1 MIRLAVA
8 EDNSFLADSI
18 REKCSFFNDLKL
30 KFIGVNGVD
39 LLEKLAEDSNIDVI
53 LMDIQMPEMNGIE
66 TTRNVKKK
74 YPQIKVVMLTV
85 FDDEENIFD
94 AIQAGADGYLLKDE
108 SAMVLH
114 QGLLEI
120 TNGGAP
126 MSPAIALKTL
136 KLLRSPLPTNTSN
149 SDQETF
155 ELSAREIN
163 VLEQLSEGLNYKEI
177 AANLLISAGTVRKH
191 IENTYKKLHVHNKVE
206 ALKVAQRARII

>member
-1 MIRLAVA
+1 
-8 EDNSFLADSI
+8 
-18 REKCSFFNDLKL
+18 
-30 KFIGVNGVD
+30 
-39 LLEKLAEDSNIDVI
+39 
-53 LMDIQMPEMNGIE
+53 
-66 TTRNVKKK
+66 
-74 YPQIKVVMLTV
+74 MLTV

-136 KLLRSPLPTNTSN
+136 KLLRNPLTPSTPDSE
-149 SDQETF
+149 QETF